1 MPNPIPTAWD
11 EFFLEERACYI
22 LFHLKSKEVI
32 GGAFGQSSAAT
43 LSPGSQQIYVE
54 RIWVV
59 DPETKEFIQEESRT
73 MGGIIKIEDCDYIE
87 MFTVDD
93 VMPGSVAPQ
102 VGENKAKAVAPTSS
116 KEGIDD

>member
-1 MPNPIPTAWD
+1 M
-11 EFFLEERACYI
+11 EERACYI
-22 LFHLKSKEVI
+22 LFHLKSKEVV
-32 GGAFGQSSAAT
+32 GGAFGKSSAAT

-59 DPETKEFIQEESRT
+59 DSETKEFIQEESRT

-93 VMPGSVAPQ
+93 VLPGSDDVLPGSVAPQ
-102 VGENKAKAVAPTSS
+102 VGENENKAKAVAPTSS